1 MVKSLKQFFKDL
13 ITPFSDRQTA
23 VVLLA
28 ATVLL
33 LSFRYFRFRFIAEP
47 YGILNKTL
55 VVFLL
60 FFVIP
65 LAFVTIMRK
74 HPKVF
79 GLVLGNWRVWLVDV
93 AVLYGLLLPLLI
105 FASQRPEFRSFY
117 PLFRLA
123 KLGAGFFLL
132 NGVIQLVDMVSW
144 EFFFRGFMLFGLG
157 ERVGLPAAI
166 LIQTLPYAVLH
177 FGKPPLEAFGSVI
190 AGILLG
196 VIAYRGK
203 SIFPCVLLHFFAAIT
218 LDLLIV
224 VT

>member
-1 MVKSLKQFFKDL
+1 MVQSIKQFLKDL
-13 ITPFSDRQTA
+13 VAVFSDRQTA

-47 YGILNKTL
+47 YAILNKTL
-55 VVFLL
+55 FVFLL
-60 FFVIP
+60 FFASP
-65 LAFVTIMRK
+65 LVLTIIMK
-74 HPKVF
+74 KYPKTF

-144 EFFFRGFMLFGLG
+144 EFFFRGFVLFGLG

-166 LIQTLPYAVLH
+166 LIQALPYAVLH
-177 FGKPPLEAFGSVI
+177 FGKPPLEAVGSII
-190 AGILLG
+190 AGIILG
-196 VIAYRGK
+196 VIANRGK
-203 SIFPCVLLHFFAAIT
+203 SIFPCVLLHFLAAMT
-218 LDLLIV
+218 LDLLVV